1 MIQVA
6 TLRRFQSFAIAAIV
20 LSGALQASAQQ
31 YKSLPV
37 DDRARLLGPLAQECA
52 KNPSR
57 YAVDK
62 DRFTEY
68 FQKYYFPAMTRPDP
82 EALAELGRMRDD
94 LLSRFLWA
102 SRDEKLQSDLT
113 KIAFESMW
121 PIATSKDYDP
131 AVCYNAVL
139 ILGRLDKQYAIDSA
153 ANRRPPIPLEE
164 ATTKLNL
171 IINSAAEGKAVP
183 PYLLVGALVGL
194 ERHSQYTDGL
204 GRDTVAGMNA
214 AVLKLATKEVPLPE
228 VDRDVVEWIRVQAA
242 TVLANLGKSQPTAEQ
257 LAAIDKMI
265 ADGTVP
271 KMSLDARC
279 RVAALLGTVKLD
291 GSGLDGRATTDALL
305 DLTISVVDSE
315 SKAAKAFQD
324 ANLQGGGYRG
334 SMGRFGSSRD
344 KGRIKFNPDTQEM
357 ELDNRLTLARL
368 GDLKLGLSA
377 AKSIAPADKQPVFD
391 AVLAVFGPAI
401 AAAESPNTVD
411 LVVAGKIVAMAD
423 QVRSAVKTGSAPEAA
438 AASGD
443 VF

>member
-1 MIQVA
+1 
-6 TLRRFQSFAIAAIV
+6 
-20 LSGALQASAQQ
+20 
-31 YKSLPV
+31 
-37 DDRARLLGPLAQECA
+37 
-52 KNPSR
+52 
-57 YAVDK
+57 
-62 DRFTEY
+62 
-68 FQKYYFPAMTRPDP
+68 
-82 EALAELGRMRDD
+82 
-94 LLSRFLWA
+94 
-102 SRDEKLQSDLT
+102 
-113 KIAFESMW
+113 
-121 PIATSKDYDP
+121 
-131 AVCYNAVL
+131 
-139 ILGRLDKQYAIDSA
+139 
-153 ANRRPPIPLEE
+153 
-164 ATTKLNL
+164 
-171 IINSAAEGKAVP
+171 
-183 PYLLVGALVGL
+183 
-194 ERHSQYTDGL
+194 
-204 GRDTVAGMNA
+204 MNA

-242 TVLANLGKSQPTAEQ
+242 TVLANLGKSQPTAVQ

-265 ADGTVP
+265 AGGTIP

-291 GSGLDGRATTDALL
+291 GSGLDGKATTDALL

-315 SKAAKAFQD
+315 SKAAKAFQE

-334 SMGRFGSSRD
+334 SMGSFGSSRD

-391 AVLAVFGPAI
+391 AVLALFGPAI
-401 AAAESPNTVD
+401 AAAESPDTVD